1 SATHTPVECCFNYA
15 KHALRPAVLKNFYET
30 PKECFYPAI
39 VFETK
44 NGKKVC
50 VDPEQP
56 WVTKMVAKLQ
66 NNTTPHA

>member
-1 SATHTPVECCFNYA
+1 SATRTPVECCFHYV
-15 KHALRPAVLKNFYET
+15 KHVLRLAVLKNFYET

-44 NGKKVC
+44 KGAKIC

-56 WVTKMVAKLQ
+56 WVAKRVVELEKKM
-66 NNTTPHA
+66 TRHA